1 MKRSFLFSL
10 IAVFIFLFSGSSY
23 SQIDL
28 NVDASL
34 KNILRYGSGSEF
46 LGSGKVRKEYFENL
60 ADARININ
68 DFVVGARLE
77 ISDPIEYGLNF
88 KGIRKRFVEYN
99 NRDYGVSL
107 RAGDFWDIFSRG
119 MTLNVFEDRALG
131 YDTGIDG
138 VRVTYENKFGK
149 KNPVRFRGQIIGG
162 DLTYSD
168 FLNPDRIEE
177 YKIRNANFDISP
189 FKQLTFGGSYVYS
202 EGRLPTGADTT
213 DIQAYLPEV
222 NVNLN
227 LSDFQFYTSYARKHI
242 NTTPNSLFPQEISSE
257 GDGIYS
263 SVSYAKD
270 NIGITLEYKNYRF
283 DLTNPDNQ
291 SPDRPT
297 KLLPFQNPPIAQR
310 EHTSTLISRNP
321 HVTNFNDEVGGQ
333 LDIIYVPNDKLT
345 FTLNGSIASRH
356 YMYNNVDTAGTT
368 VYERVERDFN
378 YIPDLDASFSPFWE
392 IYGEGEYYVN
402 DKLYTKLAFARQS
415 ETTYNQQNPLFSE
428 TIQATTIPMEIRYA
442 VAKGYSIKLIFEQQ
456 WVNNSIRIDQ
466 KGFMNQFVSLNLVKS
481 PEFSI
486 ALNAEFTNDEEEPT
500 DTQSWFQAEGLYR
513 LNQSNTI
520 IVSYGSERGG
530 LRCTNGICRFVN
542 PFEGF
547 RLTIQSQF

>member
-1 MKRSFLFSL
+1 MKRLLLLSFIAISFTFSNS
-10 IAVFIFLFSGSSY
+10 AY
-23 SQIDL
+23 SQLDL
-28 NVDASL
+28 DVDASL

-60 ADARININ
+60 ADARISIN

-99 NRDYGVSL
+99 NSDYGVSL

-138 VRVTYENKFGK
+138 VRATYENVFGR
-149 KNPVRFRGQIIGG
+149 KNPVRFRAQIIGG
-162 DLTYSD
+162 DLSYSD
-168 FLNPDRIEE
+168 FLNPSRIEE

-189 FKQLTFGGSYVYS
+189 FKELTFGGSYVYS
-202 EGRLPTGADTT
+202 EGRLPTGTDTT
-213 DIQAYLPEV
+213 GIQAYLPEV

-227 LSDFQFYTSYARKHI
+227 MPDFQFYTSYARKHI
-242 NTTPNSLFPQEISSE
+242 NTNPNNLFPTEMSSE
-257 GDGIYS
+257 GDGLYS
-263 SVSYAKD
+263 SLSYAKD
-270 NIGITLEYKNYRF
+270 RIGVTLEYKNYRF
-283 DLTNPDNQ
+283 DLTNPDNR

-297 KLLPFQNPPIAQR
+297 KLLPFQNPPIGQR

-321 HVTNFNDEVGGQ
+321 HVTDFNDEVGGQ
-333 LDIIYVPNDKLT
+333 FDIIYVPTDDLT
-345 FTLNGSIASRH
+345 FLINGSVASKH
-356 YMYNNVDTAGTT
+356 YSYRNIDTSGT
-368 VYERVERDFN
+368 VVFERIERDFD
-378 YIPDLDASFSPFWE
+378 YIPDFDAAFSPFWE
-392 IYGEGEYYVN
+392 FYLEGEYYAT
-402 DKLYTKLAFARQS
+402 DKLYTKLAYARQS
-415 ETTYNQQNPLFSE
+415 ETIYNQINPLSSE
-428 TIQATTIPMEIRYA
+428 TIQATTIPMEIRYTLSRE
-442 VAKGYSIKLIFEQQ
+442 YSVRLIFEQQ
-456 WVNNSIRIDQ
+456 WINNSIRQHQ
-466 KGFMNQFVSLNLVKS
+466 KGFMNQFASLSLTKS
-481 PEFSI
+481 PEFSF

-500 DTQSWFQAEGLYR
+500 GTDFWILGEALYR

-520 IVSYGSERGG
+520 TVSYGKERGG

-547 RLTIQSQF
+547 RLSIQSQF

>member
-1 MKRSFLFSL
+1 MKRLLLLSFIAISFTFSNS
-10 IAVFIFLFSGSSY
+10 AY
-23 SQIDL
+23 SQLDL
-28 NVDASL
+28 DVDASL

-60 ADARININ
+60 ADARISIN

-99 NRDYGVSL
+99 NSDYGVSL

-138 VRVTYENKFGK
+138 VRATYENVFGR

-168 FLNPDRIEE
+168 FLNPERIEE
-177 YKIRNANFDISP
+177 YRIRNANFDISP
-189 FKQLTFGGSYVYS
+189 FKELTFGASYVYS
-202 EGRLPTGADTT
+202 EGRLPTGTDTT
-213 DIQAYLPEV
+213 GIQAYLPEV

-227 LSDFQFYTSYARKHI
+227 MPDFQFYTSYARKHI
-242 NTTPNSLFPQEISSE
+242 NTAPNNLFPTEMSSE
-257 GDGIYS
+257 GDGLYS
-263 SVSYAKD
+263 SLSYAKD
-270 NIGITLEYKNYRF
+270 RIGVTLEYKNYRF
-283 DLTNPDNQ
+283 DLTNPDNRN
-291 SPDRPT
+291 PDRPT
-297 KLLPFQNPPIAQR
+297 KLLPFQNPPIGQR

-321 HVTNFNDEVGGQ
+321 HVTDFNDEVGGQ
-333 LDIIYVPNDKLT
+333 LDIIYVPTDDLT
-345 FTLNGSIASRH
+345 FLINGSVASKH
-356 YMYNNVDTAGTT
+356 YSYRNIDTSGT
-368 VYERVERDFN
+368 VVFERIERDFD
-378 YIPDLDASFSPFWE
+378 YIPDFDASFSPFWE
-392 IYGEGEYYVN
+392 FYLEGEYYAT
-402 DKLYTKLAFARQS
+402 DKLYTKLAYARQS
-415 ETTYNQQNPLFSE
+415 ETIYNQINPLSSE
-428 TIQATTIPMEIRYA
+428 TIQATTIPMEIRYTLSRE
-442 VAKGYSIKLIFEQQ
+442 YSVKLIFEQQ
-456 WVNNSIRIDQ
+456 WINNSIRQHQ
-466 KGFMNQFVSLNLVKS
+466 KGFMNQFASLSLTKS
-481 PEFSI
+481 PEFSF

-500 DTQSWFQAEGLYR
+500 GTDFWILGEALYR

-520 IVSYGSERGG
+520 TVSYGKERGG

-547 RLTIQSQF
+547 RLSIQSQF